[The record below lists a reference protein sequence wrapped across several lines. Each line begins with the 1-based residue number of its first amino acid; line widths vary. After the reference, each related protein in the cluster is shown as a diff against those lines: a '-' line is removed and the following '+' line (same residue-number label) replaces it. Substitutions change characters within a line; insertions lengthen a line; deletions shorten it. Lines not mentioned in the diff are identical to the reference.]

1 MRLVQFT
8 ADGASR
14 VGARRNGSVVDL
26 EAAGDAVGT
35 PLPNSMVDLLSDPG
49 WRETVEEVVAEVGDG
64 PAVHDAADVE
74 LDAPVTG
81 PEKIVCVGLNY
92 VEHAEESDEDTPDS
106 PVLFSKFPSAI
117 TGPGSEIR
125 WDTELTNE
133 VDFEAELAAV
143 VGKTAR
149 RIDRDEAKEHVA
161 GYTVANDVSA
171 RDLQFADD
179 QWVRGKTLD
188 TFCPLGPDL
197 VTEDELG
204 DPHDLDIYTDVNGER
219 LQDSNTQ
226 HMVFDVYDLVSFC
239 SQAFTLNP
247 GDLILTGTPPGVGAF
262 REPPIYLEDGDEV
275 TVGVE
280 GIGDLTNTCA
290 NP

>member
-8 ADGASR
+8 VDGASR
-14 VGARRNGSVVDL
+14 VGARRDGSVVDL

-35 PLPNSMVDLLSDPG
+35 SLANTTVDLLADPG
-49 WRETVEEVVAEVGDG
+49 WREKVEEVVAEVGDG

-74 LDAPVTG
+74 LDAPVTS

-125 WDTELTNE
+125 WDTDLTDE

-226 HMVFDVYDLVSFC
+226 HMVFDTYDLVAFC
-239 SQAFTLNP
+239 SQAFTLKP